1 MNYNKINNILGWLV
15 FAIATW
21 VYLATMEETT
31 SLWDCGEYITTAN
44 KLEVGHPPGAP
55 LFMMLGRLFSAFASP
70 ENAAMMVN
78 AMSALSSSFTILFLF
93 WTITMLVRKVS
104 ILTGND
110 LKDSGNQIAIF
121 GSGMVG
127 ALAYTFTDSFWFS
140 AVEGEVYAMSSF
152 FTALVFWAIFKWEVE
167 AEKFDS
173 DRKAGISNRFNPN
186 RWLIFISYMIGLSI
200 GVHLLNL
207 LAIPAIAYVIYFQK
221 SKAIELKGFL
231 ITGIIGLMTLGVVQS
246 VVIPKIP
253 SLADFFERTFTN
265 SFGMGFNSGF
275 TIFMLLVIGLLTF
288 GILYTSK
295 KGKSLWNNIIVSL
308 TMLLIGYSS
317 FTMIVVRSNA
327 NPPLDENNPET
338 LSSLV
343 SYLNRDQYGSWPILR
358 GPYWNSPT
366 LPGCDADAKE
376 KPKASFMK
384 SYVAKL
390 EQTQAN
396 FSSQQVLKI
405 QEHVGS
411 LGIPLTVAKLKSG
424 EISVST
430 PQFKKWIYYNGEY
443 VAPNE
448 GIAAEMKDP
457 LKYEISFITLFDFEE
472 YKSKVNEV
480 NEKLKAEGINFNLNL
495 SQEASPLYINTMAG
509 KAGEKKYAPDY
520 ITFLPRMYR
529 QGEGDKYMAWINYDE
544 HQHDTPLPAYENIPG
559 TDKADQYFNLV
570 QMAGSAGDPNMAAQ
584 YMEYAEML
592 KQDGLYKPNFMN
604 ENMAYMFNYQIGW
617 MYLRYFMWNFSGR
630 QNDLQGYGLNGGGR
644 KLLEGN
650 WLTGVDFV
658 DQERLG
664 SQDDLPMFITMN
676 KGYNRYFM
684 LPLILGLIGFIFHA
698 VKAPKDMFSVL
709 LLFLL
714 TGLAIVFYLNQ
725 KPMEPRERDYAY
737 AASFYAFAIWIGLG
751 VYALFDAGR
760 NFDMKKIL
768 PVAGG
773 IAGGS
778 VFILLVQK
786 GMFETAGLGM
796 ALTYMSFV
804 GLGVYLIF
812 GFLGDKLK
820 NTTVTGSLATILCLA
835 VPVILGIENWDD
847 HDRSNRTTARDFA
860 YNYLISCSEKS
871 EGGKG
876 AIIFTN
882 GDNDTFPL
890 WYLQEVE
897 EQRTDVRVANMSLLG
912 TDWHI
917 SQMKRQAYDSEP
929 LEITMNEFSY
939 RNGTRDYVLI
949 MENPKKEGKFYS
961 AKEAMQFILDD
972 NHYMDNGQTCQMENY
987 IDFRGIYIPVDKE
1000 AALKHGIISKED
1012 LPNVVD
1018 TLKWTLKGGVLYKS
1032 DLAVLDLLSNYK
1044 WDRPIYFASLSE
1056 QGLQANYRIS
1066 KYMQSEGLAFKITPM
1081 EFGTGGGVNFDKM
1094 YALMMDKENGFQ
1106 WGNMKGEGVLVDYY
1120 TMRMVY
1126 NLRVQI
1132 MKFTEDLIAAGEN
1145 QMAIDVLDRAF
1156 EEMPIDNEQVPVDD
1170 ICYYLCANYYDAGA
1184 KDKGDALAIKLA
1196 KVKLGE
1202 IAYYANQSDYFF
1214 NQMYPE
1220 FGKAMQQIEILR
1232 TAAHSDAMMKQQ
1244 AKMQALDNE
1253 YQTKMQALKMDAMAN
1268 NMSQQEYDSKSQ
1280 EIISDILAKQAEIES
1295 DGINSP
1301 DDQAVGFKMI
1311 GFLEQ
1316 TNYLQVMAKAK
1327 KKFMDTQNTHR
1338 QFYQEAKNFP
1348 RSMINIWNPYFFDSL

>member
-1 MNYNKINNILGWLV
+1 MNYKKINNILGWLV

-70 ENAAMMVN
+70 ANAAMMVN

-93 WTITMLVRKVS
+93 WTITMLVRKIS
-104 ILTGND
+104 LANGTQLED
-110 LKDSGNQIAIF
+110 KGNQIAIF
-121 GSGMVG
+121 GSGVVG

-167 AEKFDS
+167 AERYS
-173 DRKAGISNRFNPN
+173 DDVANGRPTRFNPN

-221 SKAIELKGFL
+221 SKVVELKGFL
-231 ITGIIGLMTLGVVQS
+231 LTGVIGLITLGIVQS

-253 SLADFFERTFTN
+253 SVADFFERTFTN

-275 TIFMLLVIGLLTF
+275 IIFMIVVIGLLTY
-288 GILYTSK
+288 GIMYTNK
-295 KGKSLWNNIIVSL
+295 KRKTLWNNIIVSL

-343 SYLNRDQYGSWPILR
+343 SYLNRDQYGSWPILS

-366 LPGCDADAKE
+366 LPGCAAESLEDPKE
-376 KPKASFMK
+376 SFMK
-384 SYVAKL
+384 SYVATL
-390 EQTQAN
+390 EHSHNAFNTN
-396 FSSQQVLKI
+396 QVLKI
-405 QEHVGS
+405 QEIVTPLS
-411 LGIPLTVAKLKSG
+411 IPLKVAKLKDGS
-424 EISVST
+424 INVST
-430 PQFKKWIYYNGEY
+430 PEYKKWVKYNGEY
-443 VAPNE
+443 VEPNSA
-448 GIAAEMKDP
+448 IATDLNES
-457 LKYEISFITLFDFEE
+457 LSYEISFVNLFEFEQYAKEVAEANQALADAGIDFQL
-472 YKSKVNEV
+472 
-480 NEKLKAEGINFNLNL
+480 KL
-495 SQEASPLYINTMAG
+495 STEATPKYVNTMAG
-509 KAGEKKYAPDY
+509 KAGDKKFAPEY
-520 ITFLPRMYR
+520 TTILPRMYR
-529 QGEGDKYMAWINYDE
+529 QGEGSKYMAWINYDE
-544 HQHDTPLPAYENIPG
+544 HQHDTPLPPVENIPG
-559 TDKADQYFNLV
+559 KDKAEQYFNLI
-570 QMAGSAGDPNMAAQ
+570 QMATEVEDPAVADQ

-592 KQDGLYKPNFMN
+592 SQDGLYKPNFMD
-604 ENMAYMFNYQIGW
+604 ENMSYLFNYQIGW

-630 QNDLQGYGLNGGGR
+630 QNDIQGYGLNGGG
-644 KLLEGN
+644 KMLLEGN
-650 WLTGVDFV
+650 WLSGVDFI
-658 DQERLG
+658 DAQRLG
-664 SQDDLPMFITMN
+664 SQENLPAFVTEN
-676 KGYNRYFM
+676 KGYNKYYM
-684 LPLILGLIGFIFHA
+684 LPFILGLIGFIFHA
-698 VKAPKDMFSVL
+698 VRAPKDMFSVL

-714 TGLAIVFYLNQ
+714 TGLAIVLYLNQ

-737 AASFYAFAIWIGLG
+737 AASFYAFAIWVGLG

-760 NFDMKKIL
+760 KFEPKKLFAMVGAIL
-768 PVAGG
+768 
-773 IAGGS
+773 GGS
-778 VFILLVQK
+778 LFILAIQK
-786 GMFETAGLGM
+786 ASSETAALGM
-796 ALTYMSFV
+796 SLTYISVV
-804 GLGVYLIF
+804 GLGIYALFAYL
-812 GFLGDKLK
+812 GSALK
-820 NTTVTGSLATILCLA
+820 NNVVSGGLATALCMV
-835 VPVILGIENWDD
+835 VPLLLGVENWDD

-860 YNYLISCSEKS
+860 YNYLLSCSEKTD
-871 EGGKG
+871 GGKG

-897 EQRTDVRVANMSLLG
+897 GERTDVRVANMSLLG

-929 LEITMNEFSY
+929 LEISMNEFSY

-949 MENPKKEGKFYS
+949 LENPKKKDKYYS
-961 AKEAMQFILDD
+961 AKEAMEFILDD
-972 NHYMDNGQTCQMENY
+972 NHFMDNGQTCNKENY

-1000 AALKHGIISKED
+1000 AALKHGIITKEQ
-1012 LPNVVD
+1012 LPKVAD
-1018 TLKWTLKGGVLYKS
+1018 TIKWTLKGSVLYKS

-1056 QGLQANYRIS
+1056 QGLQANYRLA
-1066 KYMQSEGLAFKITPM
+1066 KYMQSEGLAFKITPID
-1081 EFGTGGGVNFDKM
+1081 FGNGGGVNFDKM
-1094 YALMMDKENGFQ
+1094 YNLMMDKENGFQ

-1132 MKFTEDLIAAGEN
+1132 MKFTEDLITAGEN

-1156 EEMPIDNEQVPVDD
+1156 EEMPIENSQVAVDD
-1170 ICYYLCANYYDAGA
+1170 ICFYLCANYYDAGA
-1184 KDKGDALAIKLA
+1184 KEKGDALAVKLA
-1196 KVKLGE
+1196 QEKLDE
-1202 IAYYANQSDYFF
+1202 IAYYVAQDDYFF
-1214 NQMYPE
+1214 NMMYPE

-1232 TAAHSDAMMKQQ
+1232 TAANSDAMMKHQ
-1244 AKMQALDNE
+1244 AKLQALDSE
-1253 YQTKMQALKMDAMAN
+1253 YQSKIQELKMEAMSGALTQPEIEQK
-1268 NMSQQEYDSKSQ
+1268 QQQ
-1280 EIISDILAKQAEIES
+1280 IVSDILAKQQEIES
-1295 DGINSP
+1295 QGINAP
-1301 DDQAVGFKMI
+1301 DDQAIGFKQI

-1316 TNYLQVMAKAK
+1316 TNFVEVMKKAK
-1327 KKFMDTQNTHR
+1327 DKFIKTQNIYR
-1338 QFYQEAKNFP
+1338 PFYREAKNFP
-1348 RSMINIWNPYFFDSL
+1348 RSFINLWNPYYFDNE